1 MGWSPEGRVDN
12 GQKGQRGAVSNQ
24 ILPAPGDEQRLGV
37 YQMDGMRD
45 VSVNS
50 LPIDLIIHC
59 WQVQLKQLFKVIFLL
74 CLFLI
79 NCNNHNVYLKRFT
92 GFNKLKKYWSGF

>member
-45 VSVNS
+45 VSVNA

-92 GFNKLKKYWSGF
+92 GFNKKPTVTS